1 VARMKN
7 RIELAE
13 YFNKLGFTNGAEVGV
28 YKGEYAQILCEK
40 IPGLHLIM
48 VDSWIRQQR
57 RIDAKAEAI
66 DRTYNYNVDLIQAT
80 SLDAVSNFA
89 DGFFDFVFIDAGH
102 TYAEVKEDIEAW
114 APKVRKGG
122 VVSGHD
128 YYEFPSGK
136 GGVIPAVDEYVAKHG
151 YRLNVIP
158 WDKTQTT
165 DNRQPCWWIEK

>member
-1 VARMKN
+1 MKN

-13 YFNKLGFTNGAEVGV
+13 YFKERGFTKGAEVGV

-40 IPGLHLIM
+40 IPNLHLIM

-66 DRTYNYNVDLIQAT
+66 ERTNGYDVLIVQET
-80 SLDAVSNFA
+80 SLNAAKVIPDSSLDFA
-89 DGFFDFVFIDAGH
+89 FIDAGH

-114 APKVRKGG
+114 APKVRAGG
-122 VVSGHD
+122 IVSGHD

-151 YRLNVIP
+151 YELNIIP
-158 WDKTQTT
+158 WDKTQAT
-165 DNRQPCWWIEK
+165 DNRQPCWWIEV

>member
-1 VARMKN
+1 MKN

-13 YFNKLGFTNGAEVGV
+13 YFNKLGFTKGAEVGV

-40 IPGLHLIM
+40 IPDLYLIM

-66 DRTYNYNVDLIQAT
+66 ERTKNYDVRIVQET
-80 SLDAVSNFA
+80 SLEAAKDVP
-89 DGFFDFVFIDAGH
+89 DGSLDFVFIDAGH

-114 APKVRKGG
+114 APKVKDGG
-122 VVSGHD
+122 IVSGHD

-151 YRLNVIP
+151 YKLNVIP
-158 WDKTQTT
+158 WDKSQTT
-165 DNRQPCWWIEK
+165 DNRQPCWWFEK